1 MMKHWP
7 KEEEPQVVVMMR
19 RIAARVPGAAGVAAT
34 QVRALLTAFQDPK
47 NEKLRGDVMGEMID
61 IERLVR
67 MNEMELTNPEQQAKC
82 EREFL
87 ERNKSKDWTELKK
100 SMSAGSSD
108 MFKCPRCEQ
117 RNTMWEQRQTRSADE
132 PMTIIITCNNC
143 GFYWRKR
150 G

>member
-1 MMKHWP
+1 MKHWP
-7 KEEEPQVVVMMR
+7 KDEEAQVLTMMR
-19 RIAARVPGAAGVAAT
+19 RVAARVPGAAGVAAG

-47 NEKLRGDVMGEMID
+47 NEKLRGDVMGEMIE

-82 EREFL
+82 EREFI